1 MPAFGKSGKLVKSAS
16 ISERFSSLAGINI
29 PLAGS
34 ELEMVGLAAIRPGSF
49 ELQDV
54 DAKEIMRKKRTQRAL
69 TASKRK
75 FDQNHKAL

>member
-54 DAKEIMRKKRTQRAL
+54 DAKEIMRKKQYPACINREQKEVR
-69 TASKRK
+69 SKP
-75 FDQNHKAL
+75 